1 MPTEASLYTD
11 KSVSKMTKTLKT
23 QLAWASDVDDRED
36 MLNSIAEISEAYQ
49 DDWDS
54 GSDDG
59 DDDL

>member
-1 MPTEASLYTD
+1 MA
-11 KSVSKMTKTLKT
+11 KALKV

-54 GSDDG
+54 GSDEG